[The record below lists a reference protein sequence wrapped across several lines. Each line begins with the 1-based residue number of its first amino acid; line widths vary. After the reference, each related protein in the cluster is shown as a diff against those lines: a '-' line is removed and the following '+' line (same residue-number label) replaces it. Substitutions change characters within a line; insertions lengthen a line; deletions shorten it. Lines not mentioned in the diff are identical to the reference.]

1 MEETLILVNKDDCQ
15 TGFAEK
21 LHIHQQGLLHRAFS
35 IFIFDRQG
43 RLLLQQRALGKYH
56 SQGLWTN
63 TCCGHP
69 RRGETTEAAARRRLF
84 EEMGLE
90 CELRLVS
97 QLLYHEQVS
106 NQLIEHE
113 YDHVFA
119 GICQQ
124 DPVAN
129 PEEALA
135 WQWLSLAQVSQRLS
149 QAPQTFSIWFRRIFE
164 RHGIIGLRAW
174 QEQARSALF
183 DAWRHAIVERTERM
197 LEQQLPSSETL
208 PSALHQAM
216 RYAVLGGGKRMRP
229 LLCQAAGLA
238 AGANPAALDMVGAAL
253 EMMHVYS
260 LVHDDLPA
268 MDDDELRHGRATVH
282 VQFDQA
288 TAILVGDALQ
298 SQAFITLRR
307 VPVAAERQALLMGE
321 LAMAVGSLG
330 MAGGQM
336 IDIGSVGQ
344 ALDLTRL
351 EQMHRMKTGAL
362 IRAALRMGA
371 LCAEGAPF
379 DLEPLD
385 RYAAAI
391 GLAYQVVDDILD
403 ATADTATLGKTAG
416 KDAQDHKPNYVSIL
430 GLEPSRRLVRQL
442 DERAHQALEPLA
454 ERAEQLHE
462 LADLVINRLH

>member
-1 MEETLILVNKDDCQ
+1 MEETLILVNENDCQ
-15 TGFAEK
+15 TGSAEK
-21 LHIHQQGLLHRAFS
+21 LYIHQQGLLHRAFS
-35 IFIFDRQG
+35 IFIFDQQG

-69 RRGETTEAAARRRLF
+69 RCGEDTAAAAKRRLY

-90 CELRLVS
+90 CELQSVF

-124 DPVAN
+124 DPIAN
-129 PEEALA
+129 PEEAHA
-135 WQWLSLAQVSQRLS
+135 WQWLSLTQVSRCIS

-164 RHGIIGLRAW
+164 HHDVAGLRSW
-174 QEQARSALF
+174 QAQARNALF
-183 DAWRHAIVERTERM
+183 DSWRHDAVERTERM
-197 LEQQLPSSETL
+197 LEQQLPTSEIS
-208 PSALHQAM
+208 PSPLHQAM

-229 LLCQAAGLA
+229 LLCQAAGFA
-238 AGANPAALDMVGAAL
+238 AGANPVALDMVGAAL
-253 EMMHVYS
+253 EMMHIYS

-298 SQAFITLRR
+298 SQAFITLCR
-307 VPVAAERQALLMGE
+307 VPITAERQALLMGE

-336 IDIGSVGQ
+336 IDMDSVGQ
-344 ALDLTRL
+344 ELDIAQL

-362 IRAALRMGA
+362 IRAAVRMGV
-371 LCAEGAPF
+371 LCAEDASF
-379 DLEPLD
+379 DLDLLD
-385 RYAAAI
+385 GYCAAI

-403 ATADTATLGKTAG
+403 ATIDTATLGKTAG

-430 GLEPSRRLVRQL
+430 GLEQSRKLAQQL
-442 DERAHQALEPLA
+442 GTQAYEALQALPG
-454 ERAEQLHE
+454 RTDRLHG
-462 LADLVINRLH
+462 LVDLVINRLH